1 MGDISPIV
9 MKGHRLGDIAEV
21 DKRYQ
26 EAIAYLK
33 PLLVKLDYYTGHKE

>member
-1 MGDISPIV
+1 

-26 EAIAYLK
+26 EAIGYLK
-33 PLLVKLDYYTGHKE
+33 PLLRKLGCYSGHSD